1 MVDSDTHPSLHSNCY
16 DQTIH
21 CKINLQVEY
30 QPPYQ
35 GHVWRYAETNKD
47 STLSALQNVDW
58 HRFFTNKTVHQQ
70 ANLLNIILN
79 VFTNSVCNK
88 VITCHDRDPPWIN
101 DNIKNKIKWKNG
113 KMEVYPKIIK
123 EMTKKMRTTNAAS
136 NVSELIEKIKDEYY
150 CRLGKRLNDPSKS
163 GKSYWT
169 ILKTFYNKRKI
180 PLITLLLV
188 NNIFVNDFKGK
199 ANLFKKNF
207 CKQCT
212 PVANVSTLQTLIKTP
227 IETLSSL
234 EIIASRIEKISK
246 H

>member
-1 MVDSDTHPSLHSNCY
+1 
-16 DQTIH
+16 
-21 CKINLQVEY
+21 
-30 QPPYQ
+30 
-35 GHVWRYAETNKD
+35 
-47 STLSALQNVDW
+47 
-58 HRFFTNKTVHQQ
+58 
-70 ANLLNIILN
+70 
-79 VFTNSVCNK
+79 
-88 VITCHDRDPPWIN
+88 
-101 DNIKNKIKWKNG
+101 
-113 KMEVYPKIIK
+113 MEVYPKIIK

-199 ANLFKKNF
+199 ANLFKKFF

-212 PVANVSTLQTLIKTP
+212 PVANVSTLPTLIKTP